1 MLSNVIMIRSKSKS
15 SMHRRLADLA
25 WGACLGAILAATAV
39 TALPGRT
46 AAPAGAAAEDRRAA
60 KPAGPS
66 AYRATALAVIDG
78 DTFEARIA
86 AFPGQEIVTRV
97 RIAEIDAPERRAR
110 CPAEQAAAEAATRA
124 LQRLIENRTLTLTD
138 LRGDKYFGRVLARV
152 KSPGVGDVAEA
163 LIAAGHGRSYSGGKR
178 DGWC

>member
-1 MLSNVIMIRSKSKS
+1 MLSDVTMVRRTSKS
-15 SMHRRLADLA
+15 SISRRVADA
-25 WGACLGAILAATAV
+25 TCGACLGAVLAVTAV
-39 TALPGRT
+39 TALPGFT
-46 AAPAGAAAEDRRAA
+46 APASPAAHERKPA

-66 AYRATALAVIDG
+66 AYRATALSVIDG

-97 RIAEIDAPERRAR
+97 RIAEVDAPERRAR

-124 LQRLIENRTLTLTD
+124 LQRLIENRPLTLTD

-178 DGWC
+178 EGWC